1 MTKYIRVAAALIVT
15 AVLAVATAGAQTTY
29 EGTLVDSTC
38 YLGMGEADN
47 DHGPMKACGTMCL
60 RGGTPAGLLTKDKQ
74 FHALIASSTALADY
88 VGQQI
93 RVVGTL
99 HNGAILAKSVQVNKG
114 GRWEEVKIGG
124 MAG

>member
-29 EGTLVDSTC
+29 EGTLVDSKC
-38 YLGMGEADN
+38 YLGMGEAGN

>member
-1 MTKYIRVAAALIVT
+1 MTNYIRVALILLFA
-15 AVLAVATAGAQTTY
+15 AVLAVVSARAQTTY
-29 EGTLVDSTC
+29 EGTLVDSKC

-47 DHGPMKACGTMCL
+47 DHGAMKACGTMCL

-74 FHALIASSTALADY
+74 FHALIAPSTSLADY

-93 RVVGTL
+93 RVVGSL

-114 GRWEEVKIGG
+114 GRWEEVKLGG
-124 MAG
+124 MPG